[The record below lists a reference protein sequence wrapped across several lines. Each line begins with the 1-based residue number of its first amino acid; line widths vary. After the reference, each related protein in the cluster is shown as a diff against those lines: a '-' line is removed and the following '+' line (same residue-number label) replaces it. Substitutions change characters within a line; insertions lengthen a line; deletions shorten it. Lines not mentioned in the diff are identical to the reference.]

1 MTWLDRLLRDWRM
14 RVALQHLPAG
24 WRVLDIGT
32 HDGSL
37 FAKAAAGGVGIDPE
51 LVVATGTRGRTTF
64 VKGMFPS
71 ALGEQPAGSF
81 DAATALAV
89 VEHVPDGELSAWAS
103 ALAGLLRPGGR
114 LIITVPAPT
123 VDHLL
128 HVLMALRLVNGMQ
141 AHEHHG
147 FVPGDLHGLFAAPQW
162 RLALHRTFQLGL
174 NHLFVFERTSAP

>member
-14 RVALQHLPAG
+14 RVALQHLPTG
-24 WRVLDIGT
+24 SRVLDIGT

-37 FAKAAAGGVGIDPE
+37 FAKAAASGIGIDPE
-51 LVVATGTRGRTTF
+51 LVVTAGAVGTVAFVRGT
-64 VKGMFPS
+64 FPS
-71 ALGEQPAGSF
+71 ALVDQRPGSF

-89 VEHVPDGELSAWAS
+89 VEHVPDGELAAWATS
-103 ALAGLLRPGGR
+103 LAELLRPGGR

-123 VDHLL
+123 VDRLL
-128 HVLMALRLVNGMQ
+128 HVLMALRLVNGME
-141 AHEHHG
+141 AHQHHG
-147 FVPGDLHGLFAAPQW
+147 FVPGDLHGVFTGPQW